1 MKKHT
6 VTKLLLSL
14 LVAGSMWACKPRGPE
29 YIDELDLVYTN
40 HDANFDYK
48 SRTTFSLPDSIVK
61 ITGDRLTDTTKDV
74 TFLDNVYAAPILAS
88 IRSNMI
94 SRGWKEVKKD
104 ENPDVVLLPSVTTTT
119 NIYYYYSYYYYWGW
133 YYPYYP
139 YGGWYYP
146 YYPTTVTSYRTG
158 SLFIQMSSPKTLT
171 PTDQVPVVWTAIF
184 NGMLEGGTSYVT
196 SRVQSSINQA
206 FIQSPYLQH

>member
-14 LVAGSMWACKPRGPE
+14 VVAGSMWACKPRGAE

-40 HDANFDYK
+40 YDAKVDFK
-48 SRTTFSLPDSIVK
+48 SKNTFSLPDSIVK
-61 ITGDRLTDTTKDV
+61 ITGDRLTDTSKSV
-74 TFLDNVYAAPILAS
+74 TFIDNVYAAPILAS

-94 SRGWKEVKKD
+94 AKGWVEVKKS
-104 ENPDVVLLPSVTTTT
+104 ENPDVVLLPSVSTTT

-146 YYPTTVTSYRTG
+146 YYPTAATSYRTG
-158 SLFIQMSSPKTLT
+158 SLFIQMASKEKT
-171 PTDQVPVVWTAIF
+171 PTDQIPVMWTAIF

-206 FIQSPYLQH
+206 FNQSPYLQQ